1 MKQASFL
8 GFVNK
13 AVVSVFFI
21 GYLPLIPGTFGSLAG
36 VGLFYLV
43 GQSNSFVYF
52 LSLVVVILLGLSLSG
67 GAEKLFNKKDPSR
80 VVIDEVA
87 GMLIA
92 LAFMPLD
99 LRIIVLGFIL
109 FRIFDTIKP
118 YPADKIQN
126 LHGAVGIMA
135 DDIIAGIY
143 TNIVLQVVLNL
154 ARARGM

>member
-1 MKQASFL
+1 MKQGSFL

-52 LSLVVVILLGLSLSG
+52 LSLVIVILLGLSLSG

-154 ARARGM
+154 DRARGM

>member
-52 LSLVVVILLGLSLSG
+52 LSLVIVILLGLSLSG

>member
-1 MKQASFL
+1 MKQGSFL

-52 LSLVVVILLGLSLSG
+52 LSLVIVILLGLSLSG

>member
-43 GQSNSFVYF
+43 GQLNSFVYF

>member
-1 MKQASFL
+1 MKQASFFD
-8 GFVNK
+8 FVNK
-13 AVVSVFFI
+13 AIVSVFFI

-36 VGLFYLV
+36 IGLFCLLR
-43 GQSNSFVYF
+43 QANSFVYF
-52 LSLVVVILLGLSLSG
+52 LSLAIVILLGLSVSG
-67 GAEKLFNKKDPSR
+67 RAEKLFNKKDPSR

-87 GMLIA
+87 GMLVA
-92 LAFMPLD
+92 LVFMPLD
-99 LRIIVLGFIL
+99 LRIIILGFIL
-109 FRIFDTIKP
+109 FRIFDTVKP

-154 ARARGM
+154 AKARGM

>member
-1 MKQASFL
+1 
-8 GFVNK
+8 
-13 AVVSVFFI
+13 I
-21 GYLPLIPGTFGSLAG
+21 
-36 VGLFYLV
+36 
-43 GQSNSFVYF
+43 
-52 LSLVVVILLGLSLSG
+52 VILLGLSLSG

>member
-52 LSLVVVILLGLSLSG
+52 LSLVIVILLGLSLSG

-154 ARARGM
+154 AKARGM